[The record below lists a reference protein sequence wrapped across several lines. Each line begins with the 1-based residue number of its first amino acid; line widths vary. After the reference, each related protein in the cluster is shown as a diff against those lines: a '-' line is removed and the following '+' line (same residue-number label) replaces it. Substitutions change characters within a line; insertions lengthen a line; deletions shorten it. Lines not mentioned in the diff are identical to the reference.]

1 MRRAITALTI
11 VTGLALAAGAD
22 WAVPPQLGGRFAKYS
37 AALSNSDLA
46 VNPVQ
51 RFFLSLIL
59 AQAEPCEDS
68 RTM

>member
-1 MRRAITALTI
+1 MLAIAI
-11 VTGLALAAGAD
+11 GLSLMAGAD
-22 WAVPPQLGGRFAKYS
+22 HALPQLSGRFAEYS

-59 AQAEPCEDS
+59 AQAEPSRDN